1 MSGGGNVSLV
11 PGHVVTQ
18 ISHVVTQIRSRGHT
32 DYDQLCVSGFIET
45 RRTVVQ
51 IISNLIC
58 CY

>member
-11 PGHVVTQ
+11 PG
-18 ISHVVTQIRSRGHT
+18 HVVTQIRSRGHT